1 MNMQKMMKQA
11 QKMQA
16 EMARAQEEI
25 SEMSF
30 EGSAGGGIVTA
41 TAKGDMTISS
51 ITINPIA
58 IDPEDPEMLSDMV
71 VAAVNSAL
79 AGVSEMSS
87 ARMSSA
93 TAGVSIPGL
102 M

>member
-25 SEMSF
+25 SEMTF

-41 TAKGDMTISS
+41 TAKGDMTITSV
-51 ITINPIA
+51 TINPIA

-79 AGVSEMSS
+79 AGVSEMSN

-93 TAGVSIPGL
+93 TAGVNIPGL

>member
-93 TAGVSIPGL
+93 TAGVNIPGL